1 MAAPALRQPGLAL
14 SLIKGPNIMQTEP
27 RKLMETALEHAVA
40 YRENVD
46 ARNPYPTASAGQL
59 RNLFDTGLPDKGR
72 PGEEVISHLVRA
84 ASPGLVGT
92 SSKSFHG
99 WVMGSSHP
107 VGVAADWLTSAWG
120 QNPAVYQTAPAAAIA
135 EEVAGQWLIDLLDL
149 PRQSSIAFST
159 GATMSSFIC
168 LAAARSEVMLRHG
181 WDLEDDGIFGAP
193 EISVFLSEEAHS
205 TIFAVLRYLG
215 FGNHRLIKIS
225 ADKNGAM
232 NSADLAEK
240 LETCSGPKIIIA
252 QAGHI
257 NSGAF
262 DDFEEIARLTANHG
276 AWMHVDGA
284 FGLWARTSPNLKHL
298 CDGIDLAD
306 SWSVDGHKWLQVPY
320 DSGYAIVKHPQAHR
334 RAMTNS
340 ADYLNVSK
348 TDGRNPTHYGPEL
361 SRRARGF
368 TVWAMLQAMGREG
381 IARLVEDSCRNTQHL
396 ANKLRQIPGISILH
410 KVSLNQLAISFKA
423 SGNHRDNDEITRET
437 IACLQANQRWFVK
450 DARWKDQ
457 AILRISL
464 TSMPNSDGEINE
476 FGEAV
481 IDAYAAARAK
491 IRAREMC

>member
-1 MAAPALRQPGLAL
+1 
-14 SLIKGPNIMQTEP
+14 
-27 RKLMETALEHAVA
+27 
-40 YRENVD
+40 
-46 ARNPYPTASAGQL
+46 
-59 RNLFDTGLPDKGR
+59 
-72 PGEEVISHLVRA
+72 
-84 ASPGLVGT
+84 
-92 SSKSFHG
+92 
-99 WVMGSSHP
+99 MGSSHP

-168 LAAARSEVMLRHG
+168 LAAARGEVLHRQG
-181 WDLEDDGIFGAP
+181 WDLEADGVFGAP

-215 FGNHRLIKIS
+215 FGQNRLIKIA
-225 ADKNGAM
+225 ADDNGAM
-232 NSADLAEK
+232 NSADLAGK
-240 LETCSGPKIIIA
+240 LKTCSGPKIIIA

-257 NSGAF
+257 NSGAY
-262 DDFEEIARLTANHG
+262 DDFEEVARLATNYG

-320 DSGYAIVKHPQAHR
+320 DSGYAIVKHPKAHR

-368 TVWAMLQAMGREG
+368 TVWAVLQAMGREG
-381 IARLVEDSCRNTQHL
+381 IAQLVEDSCRNTQHL
-396 ANKLRQIPGISILH
+396 ANKLRKIPGISILH
-410 KVSLNQLAISFKA
+410 QVCLNQLAISFEAFDDNVNGK
-423 SGNHRDNDEITRET
+423 RDHDEITLET

-464 TSMPNSDGEINE
+464 TSMPNSDGEIHE

-481 IDAYAAARAK
+481 IDAYGVARAK
-491 IRAREMC
+491 IRARRMCKYAMVIL

>member
-1 MAAPALRQPGLAL
+1 MQPETR
-14 SLIKGPNIMQTEP
+14 NI
-27 RKLMETALEHAVA
+27 METAFEHAVS

-46 ARNPYPTASAGQL
+46 ASNPYPTASAGQL
-59 RNLFDTGLPDKGR
+59 RKLFDTGLPEKGR
-72 PGEEVISHLVRA
+72 AGEDVISHLVRA
-84 ASPGLVGT
+84 ASPGLMGT
-92 SSKSFHG
+92 SSKNFYG

-120 QNPAVYQTAPAAAIA
+120 QNPAVYQTAPSAAIA
-135 EEVAGQWLIDLLDL
+135 EEVAGNWLIDLLDL

-181 WDLEDDGIFGAP
+181 WDLEADGVFGAP
-193 EISVFLSEEAHS
+193 EISVLLSEEAHS

-215 FGNHRLIKIS
+215 FGTNRLIKVA
-225 ADKNGAM
+225 ADENGAM
-232 NSADLAEK
+232 NSSNLARK
-240 LETCSGPKIIIA
+240 LEICSGPKIVIA

-262 DDFEEIARLTANHG
+262 DDFEEIARLASIHR

-284 FGLWARTSPNLKHL
+284 FGLWARTSPDLKHH

-340 ADYLNVSK
+340 ADYLNVSE

-368 TVWAMLQAMGREG
+368 TVWAMLQALGREG
-381 IARLVEDSCRNTQHL
+381 IAQLVEDSCRNTQYL
-396 ANKLRQIPGISILH
+396 AGKLCKVPGISILH
-410 KVSLNQLAISFKA
+410 GVSLNQLAITFEACTS
-423 SGNHRDNDEITRET
+423 NVNDNRDNDEITLET
-437 IACLQANQRWFVK
+437 ISCLQANQRWFVK
-450 DARWKDQ
+450 DARWKDR

-464 TSMPNSDGEINE
+464 SSMPNDDGEINE
-476 FGEAV
+476 FGEAI

-491 IRAREMC
+491 IRAQKICKYATNII